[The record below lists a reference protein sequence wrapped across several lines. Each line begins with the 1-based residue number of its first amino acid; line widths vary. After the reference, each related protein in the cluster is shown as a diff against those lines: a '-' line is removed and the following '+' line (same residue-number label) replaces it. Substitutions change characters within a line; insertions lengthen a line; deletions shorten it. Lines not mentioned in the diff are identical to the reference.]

1 MTNEITKRDSLPSLP
16 VATKVLMQGWRV
28 SPRKSYDSLPETI
41 SHEEIIRSDSPC
53 LAQIKNHISP
63 DTAKMIVA
71 MAIEDVNRLF
81 RADRRME
88 PQDIAVT
95 AKAILRRFWYLKP
108 EDIKKC
114 FNGRRPKQFVLEG
127 DSFISWLS
135 EYDLRRDNTCEDM
148 AVNGKPDEPNSGA
161 ITHKTYLAM
170 LKARADSGDKE
181 AARSIAEYQRRGRS
195 DSLQDKERK
204 RQEFIKYKIEYLKKK
219 YHDKT
224 CDEPQDEAYD
234 GPQHH

>member
-1 MTNEITKRDSLPSLP
+1 MSNEITVRGRGVALPARTQTL
-16 VATKVLMQGWRV
+16 LQEWRE

-41 SHEEIIRSDSPC
+41 SHEEIINSDSPS

-81 RADRRME
+81 RSDRRME

-127 DSFISWLS
+127 DSFLSWLA

-148 AVNGKPDEPNSGA
+148 AASGNRTDPDTGYIS
-161 ITHKTYLAM
+161 HKTYLAM
-170 LKARADSGDKE
+170 LEARANDGDSE
-181 AARSIAEYQRRGRS
+181 AKRIVAGYRARSRVSSKGDA
-195 DSLQDKERK
+195 ERK
-204 RQEFIKYKIEYLKKK
+204 KTAFRLFKHEYLKSKGYYDNKK
-219 YHDKT
+219 PKT
-224 CDEPQDEAYD
+224 D
-234 GPQHH
+234 